1 MSATN
6 RNSQRDPRDWYRT
19 PAWAVQELLGSLPAF
34 YPTLDPCAGD
44 GAILE
49 AIAGV
54 YPDSAVVGV
63 EKDEELTAVAQKRG
77 VAVVQGDGLSLDW
90 VGETVLMNPPYRDA
104 ESWVRKGIEEADS
117 VACLLRLG
125 FLSSLKRHPLF
136 SDHPPSLVLVFSKR
150 PSFRDDGKTDAC
162 DYAWIVWSR
171 HQVGFLDGET
181 RVGWIK
187 PTARERSRK

>member
-6 RNSQRDPRDWYRT
+6 RNSKRDPRDWYRT
-19 PAWAVQELLGSLPAF
+19 PAWAVQELLKALPAF

-54 YPDSAVVGV
+54 YPGASVRGV
-63 EKDEELTAVAQKRG
+63 EKDEELKLESQKRG
-77 VAVVQGDGLSLDW
+77 SPVVQGDGLSVSW

-104 ESWVRKGIEEADS
+104 ETWVRKGIEEADS

-136 SDHPPSLVLVFSKR
+136 SKHPPAVVLILSRR

-162 DYAWIVWSR
+162 DYAWIVWSK
-171 HQVGFLDGET
+171 HQVGRLGEET
-181 RVGWIK
+181 GVGWIK
-187 PTARERSRK
+187 P